1 MFCPPC
7 YPGWVFICLSE
18 YILLYVKVLLYIKF
32 LSLRSSVV
40 ERITSTS
47 EVYDEVVSSI
57 LAEGILFYF
66 LALNAVSF
74 LLFVF

>member
-1 MFCPPC
+1 M
-7 YPGWVFICLSE
+7 VFENVIQHLPR
-18 YILLYVKVLLYIKF
+18 
-32 LSLRSSVV
+32 LRSSVV